1 MKKLLMAKLAEVED
15 VLVDER
21 KDGKEIVVIVDD
33 FEGFDE
39 DWCEIEREY
48 DEEKVDALQEWLEEH
63 CECEYGDFYRYYEF
77 DGFSV
82 KWGYSSMDI

>member
-1 MKKLLMAKLAEVED
+1 MKELVMAKLAEVED

-21 KDGKEIVVIVDD
+21 KDGKEIVVIVDN

-39 DWCEIEREY
+39 DWCEIEHEY
-48 DEEKVDALQEWLEEH
+48 DEEKVDALQEWLAEH